1 MAAVRDNS
9 CLLCLLVCNDR
20 ADNLHLD
27 LCNESLLAFTQRHCY
42 TNGEVINMSEVANSI
57 KKLRQERQLSQ
68 EQLAEQLHVTRQA
81 VSNWENGKTQPDIDT
96 LTQLASIFD
105 VSVERIIYGKGKP
118 HFHFAIKIDPQK
130 GVQDAV
136 SIGAILAVVISYVK
150 WESIGWAILHGILN
164 WFYVLYYII
173 KY

>member
-1 MAAVRDNS
+1 
-9 CLLCLLVCNDR
+9 
-20 ADNLHLD
+20 
-27 LCNESLLAFTQRHCY
+27 
-42 TNGEVINMSEVANSI
+42 MSEVANSI
-57 KKLRQERQLSQ
+57 NKLRLEKQLSQ

-81 VSNWENGKTQPDIDT
+81 VSNWENGKTQPDVDT
-96 LTQLASIFD
+96 LMQLASVFD

-130 GVQDAV
+130 GIQDAV

-150 WESIGWAILHGILN
+150 WGSIGWAILHGLLN

-173 KY
+173 KYWPIPICRKV

>member
-1 MAAVRDNS
+1 
-9 CLLCLLVCNDR
+9 
-20 ADNLHLD
+20 
-27 LCNESLLAFTQRHCY
+27 
-42 TNGEVINMSEVANSI
+42 MSEVANSI
-57 KKLRQERQLSQ
+57 KKLRQERHLSQ

-96 LTQLASIFD
+96 LTQLASVFD
-105 VSVERIIYGKGKP
+105 VSVERVIYGKEKS
-118 HFHFAIKIDPQK
+118 HFHFAVNIDPPK

-150 WESIGWAILHGILN
+150 WESIGWAILHGLLN
-164 WFYVLYYII
+164 WAYVLYYII